1 MQARRLLLVFSGLAV
16 LWCTA
21 GPIVCR
27 AADDD
32 LVPID
37 VRVVSA
43 ADQEPITYA
52 SVYVTFKQLKFL
64 RGPTQN
70 RWHAKTN
77 AEGVARFPGVKP
89 GRVLI
94 QVVAEGWKT
103 FGQYYEIEP
112 KEETQSAKQSQE
124 NENKEPGEKQTDSR
138 ADPKRKVIEIKLER
152 PRRWY

>member
-1 MQARRLLLVFSGLAV
+1 MQGRRLLLVIFGLAF
-16 LWCTA
+16 LSCTA

-27 AADDD
+27 AGDDE

-43 ADQEPITYA
+43 ADQKPITYA

-64 RGPTQN
+64 RGATQI
-70 RWHAKTN
+70 RWHVKTN
-77 AEGVARFPGVKP
+77 SEGLARFPGVKP

-94 QVVAEGWKT
+94 QVVAEGWKS

-112 KEETQSAKQSQE
+112 KEETQSAQQSQE
-124 NENKEPGEKQTDSR
+124 GENKEPEEKQTESR
-138 ADPKRKVIEIKLER
+138 ADPKRKLIEIKLER